1 MVRIIGM
8 TALEDDVAIDE
19 MVTLSEDVSLRDIY
33 DFVKDIAM
41 TEANLAARLNT
52 QGRRRYLVEMGENEE
67 GLPHA
72 SMYINNVIERQ
83 IFATST

>member
-41 TEANLAARLNT
+41 TEANNVMLNT
-52 QGRRRYLVEMGENEE
+52 QGRTRYLVEMGENEE

-83 IFATST
+83 IFATRQ